1 MKLSDYLEPLE
12 RGSKAAFAKKI
23 GAYTSDLSD
32 WIAGKRPI
40 PARYCLAIERETG
53 GAVTRADCR
62 PNDWLAYW
70 PDFQIVIRSEA
81 QEA

>member
-32 WIAGKRPI
+32 WISGNRSI
-40 PARYCLAIERETG
+40 PVRYCLAIERETG
-53 GAVTRADCR
+53 GAVTRVDCR
-62 PNDWLAYW
+62 PSDWQVYW
-70 PDFQIVIRSEA
+70 PDFQFADHKQI

>member
-12 RGSKAAFAKKI
+12 RGSKTAFARKI
-23 GAYTSDLSD
+23 GAYTPDLSD
-32 WIAGKRPI
+32 WITGKRPI
-40 PARYCLAIERETG
+40 PARYCLAIERETA

-62 PNDWLAYW
+62 PNDWQVYW
-70 PDFQIVIRSEA
+70 PDFQLATPAET